1 VSFNTTQ
8 HILAIETPE
17 SSPKTFDRIAEV
29 GDIGAMG
36 SKATMHDTSSHSTAD
51 GWGSQRPGLL
61 RQKPFTTPL
70 FFDPSNAQ
78 HAFDVAGGL
87 GYMHEHPEDG
97 PWEFIEYPHAQPT
110 KATRFFAFIGE
121 VGRPVPV
128 DGILTMQ
135 VTFEPTGKPTHG
147 DGTGLVV
154 GED

>member
-8 HILAIETPE
+8 HILAIETPN
-17 SSPKTFDRIAEV
+17 SSPQTFDRIAEV

-36 SKATMHDTSSHSTAD
+36 SKATMHDTSSHSTGD

-61 RQKPFTTPL
+61 RQKPFTAPV

-78 HAFDVAGGL
+78 HALDVAGGL

-97 PWEFIEYPHAQPT
+97 PWLFLEHPHDQPEYAT
-110 KATRFFAFIGE
+110 KFYAYIGE
-121 VGRPVPV
+121 IGRPVPV

-135 VTFEPTGKPTHG
+135 VTFEPTGKPVHFDATAL
-147 DGTGLVV
+147 TVNP
-154 GED
+154 